1 MLQAQKRGLFLSVE
15 GTEGVGKST
24 NINLIENFLRD
35 RSIDLVVTREP
46 GGTPLA
52 EELREI
58 LLANRDEAF
67 DPTAELLTVFAAR
80 AQHLNTVI
88 EPALAAGRWV
98 LCDRFT
104 DATFAYQGAGRR
116 LSQEVIA
123 QLEKLVQ
130 GDRQPDKTFLLDI
143 DVELGLQRARARAEL
158 DRFEQEQL
166 AFFERVRDCYQQR
179 AVADPQRFVVIDA
192 GQTLESVQ
200 ADLLAELERLL
211 ERVL

>member
-1 MLQAQKRGLFLSVE
+1 
-15 GTEGVGKST
+15 
-24 NINLIENFLRD
+24 
-35 RSIDLVVTREP
+35 
-46 GGTPLA
+46 
-52 EELREI
+52 
-58 LLANRDEAF
+58 
-67 DPTAELLTVFAAR
+67 
-80 AQHLNTVI
+80 
-88 EPALAAGRWV
+88 LAAGRWV